1 MSAGRRSS
9 ISPQDALP
17 GFEPLI
23 AEDSL
28 FFCVFPDAAAC
39 EAIAV
44 ESDGLRVEHSLTG
57 RALEASR
64 LHLTLHYLGQHAGLR
79 QDIVEAACTAA
90 AQVSQSPFGVTLAHA
105 SSFGNGQDRRPCVLL
120 CPEERPPVHALWRE
134 LGTRLMAAGLGRSLE
149 RQFTPHVTLLYDT
162 HVLQPQ
168 AIDPIH
174 WQVRDFALVHSVV
187 GRAEYRVLKSWSLAS
202 TGSVAL
208 ASA

>member
-9 ISPQDALP
+9 DSPQDALP
-17 GFEPLI
+17 GFELPV

-28 FFCVFPDAAAC
+28 FFCVFPDDAAC

-64 LHLTLHYLGQHAGLR
+64 LHLTLHFLGQHAGLR
-79 QDIVEAACTAA
+79 QDIVEAACVAA
-90 AQVSQSPFGVTLAHA
+90 DQVSQSPFGITLASA
-105 SSFGNGQDRRPCVLL
+105 SSFGNLGGRRPCVLL

-134 LGTRLMAAGLGRSLE
+134 LGTRLMAAGLGRYLE

-162 HVLQPQ
+162 HALMPQ
-168 AIDPIH
+168 AIDPIQ

-187 GRAEYRVLKSWSLAS
+187 GRGEYRVLKSWSLTSSANADS
-202 TGSVAL
+202 AL
-208 ASA
+208 A

>member
-1 MSAGRRSS
+1 M
-9 ISPQDALP
+9 SPQDALP
-17 GFEPLI
+17 GFEAPV

-64 LHLTLHYLGQHAGLR
+64 LHVTLHYLGQHAGLR
-79 QDIVEAACTAA
+79 QDIVDSACTAA
-90 AQVSQSPFGVTLAHA
+90 DQVSQPRFGITLARA
-105 SSFGNGQDRRPCVLL
+105 SSFGSGQDRRPCVLL
-120 CPEERPPVHALWRE
+120 CAEERPPVHALWRE
-134 LGTRLMAAGLGRSLE
+134 LGTRLMAVGLGRYLQ

-162 HVLQPQ
+162 HVLVPQ

-174 WQVRDFALVHSVV
+174 WQVRDFALVHGVA
-187 GRAEYRVLKSWSLAS
+187 GRGEYQVLKSWSLADGS
-202 TGSVAL
+202 GTDSPTG
-208 ASA
+208 

>member
-9 ISPQDALP
+9 DSPQDALP
-17 GFEPLI
+17 GFEPPV

-28 FFCVFPDAAAC
+28 FFCVFPDDAAC

-44 ESDGLRVEHSLTG
+44 ESDGLRVEHSLAG

-79 QDIVEAACTAA
+79 QDIVDAACAA
-90 AQVSQSPFGVTLAHA
+90 ADQVSQSPFGITLARA
-105 SSFGNGQDRRPCVLL
+105 SSFGNGEGRRPCVLL

-134 LGTRLMAAGLGRSLE
+134 LGTRLMAAGLGRYLE

-162 HVLQPQ
+162 HALVPQ

-187 GRAEYRVLKSWSLAS
+187 GRGEYRVLKSWSLAS
-202 TGSVAL
+202 NAGADSIAG
-208 ASA
+208 

>member
-9 ISPQDALP
+9 DSPQDALP
-17 GFEPLI
+17 GFEPPV

-28 FFCVFPDAAAC
+28 FFCVFPDDAAC

-79 QDIVEAACTAA
+79 QDIVDGACAA
-90 AQVSQSPFGVTLAHA
+90 AGQVSLSPFGITLARA
-105 SSFGNGQDRRPCVLL
+105 SSFGGAESRRPCVLL

-134 LGTRLMAAGLGRSLE
+134 LGTRLMAAGLGRYLE
-149 RQFTPHVTLLYDT
+149 RQFTPHVTLLYDRI
-162 HVLQPQ
+162 VVPSP
-168 AIDPIH
+168 PIAPLALR
-174 WQVRDFALVHSVV
+174 VNGVSLVHSLL
-187 GRAEYRVLKSWSLAS
+187 GRSEHRILAHWPLRDA
-202 TGSVAL
+202 V
-208 ASA
+208 